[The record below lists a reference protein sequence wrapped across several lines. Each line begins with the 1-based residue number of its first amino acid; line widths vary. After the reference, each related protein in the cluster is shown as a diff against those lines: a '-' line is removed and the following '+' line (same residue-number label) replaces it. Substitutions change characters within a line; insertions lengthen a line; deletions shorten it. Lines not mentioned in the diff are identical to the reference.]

1 LSFEHVFHVIRT
13 VRKASFLG
21 KEAAVG
27 AEKGTSPVS
36 TMSAF
41 HLASMSPL
49 LAANP
54 ELAAVVGILIAT
66 GLISQLNQPGLGIV
80 FPDSLGRPWEYAD
93 KVRRLTLERMYGKEQ
108 GDRMMNL
115 EWNTRTTMIDL
126 RAKASP

>member
-1 LSFEHVFHVIRT
+1 MSFEHVFHVLRT
-13 VRKASFLG
+13 VRKASVLG
-21 KEAAVG
+21 REAAAG
-27 AEKGTSPVS
+27 LEQGTSPL
-36 TMSAF
+36 TPLSAF

-54 ELAAVVGILIAT
+54 ELAAVIGLLTAT
-66 GLISQLNQPGLGIV
+66 GLVSRFNQPGLGVV

-93 KVRRLTLERMYGKEQ
+93 KIRRLALEKMYGTEQ

-115 EWNTRTTMIDL
+115 EFSTRTTMIDL

>member
-1 LSFEHVFHVIRT
+1 
-13 VRKASFLG
+13 
-21 KEAAVG
+21 
-27 AEKGTSPVS
+27 
-36 TMSAF
+36 
-41 HLASMSPL
+41 MSPL

-108 GDRMMNL
+108 GGRMMNL